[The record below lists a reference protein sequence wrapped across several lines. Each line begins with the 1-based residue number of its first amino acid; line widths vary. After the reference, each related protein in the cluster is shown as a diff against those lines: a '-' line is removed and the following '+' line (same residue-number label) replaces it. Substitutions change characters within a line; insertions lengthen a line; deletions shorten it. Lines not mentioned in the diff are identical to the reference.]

1 MTQPQAQC
9 GACDRYRSP
18 FSAENTAGLEGPF
31 CAAFP
36 TGIPDRIFHNEVD
49 HRQPFEGD
57 HGLQWIPR
65 DGAMFPTYAFPAG
78 VLTAALT
85 AAAVPASGTYTGA
98 MVALI
103 PAEDDAADLAVDGGE
118 PVDQLHCT
126 LLYLG
131 EAADLNDQT
140 RADIVDQCR
149 AVAAGWDGLEADGFA
164 IAMFNPHGDDPCV
177 TLVLSGQDLA
187 GLYDQ
192 VVEAVDAPVEQ
203 HQPHIPH
210 VTLAYTDDAGLVPEL
225 TDRCGVVR
233 FDRLRVAYGGE
244 HIDIPLGASDLEDDE
259 VDETPAAPVPVM
271 AAARTVWT
279 GCPYCFRDAHQGSCG

>member
-18 FSAENTAGLEGPF
+18 FSAENTTGLEGPF

-49 HRQPFEGD
+49 HRQPVEGD

-65 DGAMFPTYAFPAG
+65 DGAVFPTYAFPAG

-85 AAAVPASGTYTGA
+85 AAAVPASGSYSGA

-126 LLYLG
+126 LLFLG
-131 EAADLNDQT
+131 DAADLDDET

-149 AVAAGWDGLEADGFA
+149 VIAAGWDPVEADGFA
-164 IAMFNPHGDDPCV
+164 VAMFNPHGDEPCV
-177 TLVLSGQDLA
+177 VLGLSGADLA
-187 GLYDQ
+187 AFYDQ
-192 VVEAVDAPVEQ
+192 VSEAVDASPEQ
-203 HQPHIPH
+203 HRPWIPH
-210 VTLAYTDDAGLVPEL
+210 LTLAYTDDAGLVPEV
-225 TDRCGVVR
+225 TDRCGLVM
-233 FDRLRVAYGGE
+233 FDRLRVAYGDE
-244 HIDIPLGASDLEDDE
+244 HIDIPLGEPDLEDEAAE
-259 VDETPAAPVPVM
+259 VVPVM
-271 AAARTVWT
+271 AAARQVWT

>member
-18 FSAENTAGLEGPF
+18 FSAENTTGLEGPF

-49 HRQPFEGD
+49 HRQPVEGD

-65 DGAMFPTYAFPAG
+65 DGAVFPTYAFPAG

-85 AAAVPASGTYTGA
+85 AAAVPVSGSYTGA

-103 PAEDDAADLAVDGGE
+103 PADDDATDLLFLGDAVDL
-118 PVDQLHCT
+118 D
-126 LLYLG
+126 
-131 EAADLNDQT
+131 DQT

-149 AVAAGWDGLEADGFA
+149 AVAAGWDPVEADGFA
-164 IAMFNPHGDDPCV
+164 ISMFNPHGDDPCV
-177 TLVLSGQDLA
+177 VLGLSGTDLA
-187 GLYDQ
+187 AFYDE
-192 VVEAVDAPVEQ
+192 VSEVVDASAEQ
-203 HQPHIPH
+203 HRPWIPH
-210 VTLAYTDDAGLVPEL
+210 VTLAYTDDVGLVPEL
-225 TDRCGVVR
+225 TDRCGVVV

-244 HIDIPLGASDLEDDE
+244 HIDIPLGESPDLEVEDDA
-259 VDETPAAPVPVM
+259 PGAPPVPVM

-279 GCPYCFRDAHQGSCG
+279 GCPYCFRDAHEGSCS